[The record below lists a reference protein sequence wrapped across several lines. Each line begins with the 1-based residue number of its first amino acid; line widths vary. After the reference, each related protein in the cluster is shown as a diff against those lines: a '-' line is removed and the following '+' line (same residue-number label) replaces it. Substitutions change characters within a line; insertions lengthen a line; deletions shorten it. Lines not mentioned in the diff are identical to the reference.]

1 MTKQQSCEELIIE
14 KLDRTE
20 HWINAMLVAFDREQE
35 NLNLE
40 LENDMKILKTIKDD
54 DIDENSIHESYLGV
68 DIKKHFRIHL
78 STGGPADFIEV
89 ITDEEDNIIDVYYH
103 YQDWFDGAKRKVDEM
118 SNIYRYA
125 MMILES
131 NKQY

>member
-1 MTKQQSCEELIIE
+1 MTKQQTCEELIIE

-89 ITDEEDNIIDVYYH
+89 ITDDQDGIIDVYYN